1 MKICLFL
8 ILLLCCW
15 LIYKNHYL
23 TKQLQIKKE
32 YENNLDK
39 KFQEQ
44 EEKIAQIGEQTEKS
58 YQQYLIFENQIKV
71 NRENLE
77 TEIALLIKRKQS
89 IEEEIKQSSLTLTQ
103 LSENQKIMV
112 RDAFKNYCEI
122 LDKEYEDKEEEYH
135 QLVNN
140 LNESYSILQTQKIE
154 ELQEIETE
162 LNKLK
167 ATKQALHEAQ
177 IREQEIADDIEK
189 YSLNISENEL
199 TDIYILEQIKPK
211 LNQPR
216 ILSMLIWSTFY
227 QKPMT
232 TLCNNL
238 LGLKP
243 VCGIYKITN
252 QKDQLSYIGQSVDIA
267 KRWKEHAKSGLGIDT
282 PAGNKLYK
290 AMLKDGLNS
299 FSWELLETCERDE
312 LDEKEQYYI
321 DLYQTKDYGYNSTIG
336 VNKKKEN

>member
-1 MKICLFL
+1 M
-8 ILLLCCW
+8 
-15 LIYKNHYL
+15 
-23 TKQLQIKKE
+23 
-32 YENNLDK
+32 
-39 KFQEQ
+39 
-44 EEKIAQIGEQTEKS
+44 
-58 YQQYLIFENQIKV
+58 
-71 NRENLE
+71 
-77 TEIALLIKRKQS
+77 
-89 IEEEIKQSSLTLTQ
+89 
-103 LSENQKIMV
+103 
-112 RDAFKNYCEI
+112 
-122 LDKEYEDKEEEYH
+122 
-135 QLVNN
+135 
-140 LNESYSILQTQKIE
+140 
-154 ELQEIETE
+154 
-162 LNKLK
+162 
-167 ATKQALHEAQ
+167 HEAQ

-232 TLCNNL
+232 SLCNNL

-290 AMLKDGLNS
+290 AILKDGLNS